1 MNNNQPPYYTQ
12 LSEKLLILFLIGVFV
27 YLGHDI
33 LVPIYFSILLS
44 ILLLP
49 VTNFIER
56 FKVPKAIA
64 NLIAVLIALFF
75 ISIII
80 YFLSSQISS
89 FATDLPSIKKHLS
102 EHYIALQNWVKKE
115 FHVSFNQQAAILQ
128 HAASE
133 VKNSG
138 GGYIGQTFSSLTET
152 LLTAVLVTIYSFLI
166 LYYRHH
172 IKRFLFAVFK
182 QEHADKVQEVLTESK
197 SMVKNYML
205 GLLIEMAIVAIV
217 LSTIFLFIGIKYAVF
232 LGVFAAIL
240 NIIPYVGIFTAAV
253 FTVLVT
259 LTTSLQTSDILWVA
273 VSMALVHITDS
284 NFLMPRIVGSKVKIN
299 ALITIIGVVIGG
311 SLIGLSGIFLALPS
325 IAILKIIFD
334 RVDELKPWGMLLGD
348 EIAVTKKKNT
358 RRKLKDN
365 ESKDS

>member
-1 MNNNQPPYYTQ
+1 MNSYTKPPYYTQ
-12 LSEKLLILFLIGVFV
+12 LSEKLLMLFLIGTAI

-49 VTNFIER
+49 VTNFMER
-56 FKVPKAIA
+56 RSVPRAIA
-64 NLIAVLIALFF
+64 NLVAVLIALFF

-89 FATDLPSIKKHLS
+89 FVTDIPSIKKHLS
-102 EHYIALQNWVKKE
+102 EHYIALQNWIKKE
-115 FHVSFNQQAAILQ
+115 LHVSFNQQAAIVQ
-128 HAASE
+128 HAAAE

-138 GGYIGQTFSSLTET
+138 GEYIGQTFSSVTET
-152 LLTAVLVTIYSFLI
+152 LITAVLVTIYSFLI

-182 QEHADKVQEVLTESK
+182 QEHSDKVQEVLTESK

-217 LSTIFLFIGIKYAVF
+217 LSAIFLFIGIKYAIF
-232 LGVFAAIL
+232 LGVFTAIL
-240 NIIPYVGIFTAAV
+240 NIIPYVGIFSAAL

-259 LTTSLQTSDILWVA
+259 LTASSQTSDLLWVV
-273 VSMALVHITDS
+273 VSIALVHITDS
-284 NFLMPRIVGSKVKIN
+284 NFLMPRVVGSKVKIN
-299 ALITIIGVVIGG
+299 ALITIIGVVVGG
-311 SLIGLSGIFLALPS
+311 TLIGLSGIFLALPT

-334 RVDELKPWGMLLGD
+334 RVDDLKPWGMLLGD
-348 EIAVTKKKNT
+348 EIAIPKKKT
-358 RRKLKDN
+358 VRRKPEDN
-365 ESKDS
+365 DGK